1 MEKEIAYRMYEL
13 FRNERYKS
21 FELHRNTLQNYLAF
35 SVTILGATI
44 VGVLEIRNVGWI
56 GAAIVLGP
64 ILNVLVCTLAIRMCN
79 RFYLGALEK
88 ISIITKL
95 ESLLELKG
103 QVNLTSAN
111 QKRAPVFPGDKYF
124 LPERWV
130 EGTQH
135 KTSAEFIEENMNAGV
150 NRLAKRT
157 FQLLIAVNML
167 LCIVILLNVFL

>member
-1 MEKEIAYRMYEL
+1 MEKEIAYSLYEL

-21 FELHRNTLQNYLAF
+21 FELHRNTIQNYLAF

-56 GAAIVLGP
+56 GVAVVLGP
-64 ILNVLVCTLAIRMCN
+64 ILNVLVCTLAIWTCD

-88 ISIITKL
+88 ISIIVKL
-95 ESLLELKG
+95 ELLLGLQEQVELTNLDQKG
-103 QVNLTSAN
+103 AT
-111 QKRAPVFPGDKYF
+111 VFPGDKYF

-130 EGTQH
+130 KGTQH

-157 FQLLIAVNML
+157 FQILIAVNLL
-167 LCIVILLNVFL
+167 LCIIIVLNVFL